1 MRNASLFFAAL
12 LLGVA
17 MLSAS
22 SASADEAQQALE
34 PSITEILSILA
45 DPQYK
50 DSSKAGE
57 QKERLEKVILD
68 MVDFKLFTALAMG
81 KAAWIQFSPEQQN
94 RLVDAFTQIM
104 ENKYLDNIRKYTNEK
119 VEYLRE
125 DVSPNGNKARIET
138 AIVGAKSGQVPVTY
152 SLYKNRKTGRWL
164 VYDLTVEG
172 ISMLSNWRTQFAEA
186 MKKMSP
192 NELVERMEK
201 QARGEEDVFPEQAP
215 AARESR

>member
-1 MRNASLFFAAL
+1 MRHVNLFFAAL
-12 LLGVA
+12 LLGLMAFV
-17 MLSAS
+17 SP
-22 SASADEAQQALE
+22 ASAGEGQQALE
-34 PSITEILSILA
+34 PSITKILSILA

-50 DSSKAGE
+50 SSSELGE
-57 QKERLEKVILD
+57 QKKQLEKVILQ

-81 KAAWIQFSPEQQN
+81 KAAWTQFSPEQQN
-94 RLVDAFTQIM
+94 RLVDAFTTIM

-119 VEYLRE
+119 VEYLQE
-125 DVSPNGNKARIET
+125 EISPNGNKARVKT
-138 AIVGAKSGQVPVTY
+138 VIVGGKSGQVPVTY
-152 SLYKNRKTGRWL
+152 SLYKNRKTGHWL